1 MGASCVRWTADTE
14 RAFLLAL
21 KATGQVVRAAAAIG
35 RSPSVCYQ
43 RRDRFPAF
51 AAAWADTLAEMER
64 ERLTEVTDASSV
76 VIDGVTGAI
85 ERPAL
90 TRARRDGWTQQ
101 RQRAFGRALADT
113 GSYGQAAARVGISMT
128 SVQRLRRRSPEFQ
141 ALCDKALLEGG
152 LTLEEAVEIR
162 AVEGWQEPI
171 FHGGKIVG
179 YRPRFS
185 DGLARTLLAIK
196 VAASTTKVAGGRS
209 ITTAA
214 PTPEEVDRALEARLE
229 ALHQR
234 LKRQEREEMAAWA
247 EDMRRKGWA
256 P

>member
-14 RAFLLAL
+14 RAFLFAL

-35 RSPSVCYQ
+35 RSPGVCYQ

-51 AAAWADTLAEMER
+51 AAAWTATLAGVEG
-64 ERLTEVTDASSV
+64 ERLADAAAASTA
-76 VIDGVTGAI
+76 VIDGVSGAV

-113 GSYGQAAARVGISMT
+113 GSYGQAAGRVGISMT

-141 ALCDKALLEGG
+141 ALCDKALVEGG
-152 LTLEEAVEIR
+152 TTLREAVEIR
-162 AVEGWQEPI
+162 AVEGWEEPV
-171 FHGGKIVG
+171 FHAGKLVG
-179 YRPRFS
+179 YRRRFS
-185 DGLARTLLAIK
+185 DTLARTLLEE
-196 VAASTTKVAGGRS
+196 TTPAGTRPRGA
-209 ITTAA
+209 TAA
-214 PTPEEVDRALEARLE
+214 QVERALTTRLE

-234 LKRQEREEMAAWA
+234 RKRQARKDLLAWADDMAA
-247 EDMRRKGWA
+247 KGWA